1 LLRERENRI
10 QQKVVYRIE
19 ELENLPATMGEDV
32 RLKVIIELKAL
43 RLLNFQKQVKKK
55 TKKFPFK
62 N

>member
-19 ELENLPATMGEDV
+19 ELENLPATMSEDV

-43 RLLNFQKQVKKK
+43 RLLNFQKQVRKD
-55 TKKFPFK
+55 
-62 N
+62 